1 MLSLTCIGI
10 NIDVL
15 CTSDL
20 EWCGSQSFNRTLN
33 FKSEE

>member
-1 MLSLTCIGI
+1 MSLTCIGI

-20 EWCGSQSFNRTLN
+20 EWCGSQSLN
-33 FKSEE
+33 CMLHFKSKE